1 MHPDINFEGNE
12 HRELLGNNLDSS
24 IPWSEDD
31 RWWIHMPARQL
42 LSLRS
47 IGQKIIQAIQKDY
60 TRILLVFVPLGLLAD
75 QLYWG
80 DTMKFGFNC
89 LALLALE
96 SMFISTA
103 EWIWLFASQTVANV
117 LTEMLPNVFPL
128 LVGGSKCAERKLAD

>member
-103 EWIWLFASQTVANV
+103 EWIWLFASQTVANI